1 MSEQSREGLSGA
13 DSDRVPRK
21 DAGPADQTALHE
33 RLAAHGQEHVLRF
46 WDALDAASR
55 AQLARQLEAIDLTLL
70 DQLVRG
76 KDQTVDFAELA
87 ARAQS
92 PPAIR
97 ADGTGADWSVAEARD
112 RGEEVLRGGE
122 VAVLIVAGGQG
133 TRLGFDQPKGMFP
146 VGPLSERTLFEIF
159 ADRLKAIARRYGRTV
174 PLYLMTSPAT
184 HDETIAYLEAHNYLG
199 LHRDDVQVFCQG
211 TMPAVDRES
220 GKLLLAERDSLA
232 LSPDGH
238 GGTVAALARSG
249 ALEGMRQRGVRQ
261 LFYAQVDN
269 PLVPLADPE
278 LIGHHLMAG
287 SEMTTQVVRKRFP
300 MEKVG
305 NVVLVDDR
313 VQIIEYSDLPESAAE
328 MTDEAGNLKLW
339 AGNIAVHV
347 FEVEFLARS
356 ADDPQRLPFHRASK
370 KVPYVDARGKRV
382 EPEEPNAIKFER
394 FIFDLLPSAA
404 HAFVVEG
411 IPAEV
416 FAPVKNADG
425 APTDTP
431 AAASQAIVDLHRG
444 WLEAAGVQVADAVR
458 VEINPQVAMDAVEVA
473 AAVADG
479 RLPAKGTT
487 IEFDYYFSV

>member
-1 MSEQSREGLSGA
+1 MSEQSSESPSGVDADPAGLA
-13 DSDRVPRK
+13 ERF
-21 DAGPADQTALHE
+21 AGLAE
-33 RLAAHGQEHVLRF
+33 RLAAHGQQHVLRF
-46 WDALDAASR
+46 WDQLDAAGRDS
-55 AQLARQLEAIDLTLL
+55 LARQLAEVDLELL

-76 KDQTVDFAELA
+76 EDQSVDFGVLA
-87 ARAQS
+87 ARAEA
-92 PPAIR
+92 PPSVR
-97 ADGTGADWSVAEARD
+97 ADGTGAEWSVAEARA
-112 RGEEVLRGGE
+112 RGEESLRRGE

-146 VGPLSERTLFEIF
+146 VGPLSGRTLFQFF
-159 ADRLKAIARRYGRTV
+159 ADRLKAVARRYGRTV

-184 HDETIAYLEAHNYLG
+184 HEETLAYLQANDYLG
-199 LHRDDVQVFCQG
+199 LGRDDVHVFCQG

-238 GGTVAALARSG
+238 GGTVAALQRSG
-249 ALEGMRQRGVRQ
+249 ALEAMRRRGIRQ

-305 NVVLVDDR
+305 NVVLVDGR
-313 VQIIEYSDLPESAAE
+313 VQIIEYSDLPEQAAE

-347 FEVEFLARS
+347 FELEFLARA
-356 ADDPQRLPFHRASK
+356 ADDPQRLPFHRATK
-370 KVPYVDARGKRV
+370 KVPYVDERGQRV
-382 EPEEPNAIKFER
+382 EPEEPNATKFER
-394 FIFDLLPSAA
+394 FIFDLLPSAS

-431 AAASQAIVDLHRG
+431 AAAKGAIVDLHRR
-444 WLEAAGVQVADAVR
+444 WLEQAGVNVAAGVQV
-458 VEINPQVAMDAVEVA
+458 EINSQLALDAGEVA
-473 AAVADG
+473 SAVAEG
-479 RLPAKGTT
+479 RLPAAGTT
-487 IEFDYYFSV
+487 IESDQYFGG

>member
-1 MSEQSREGLSGA
+1 MALRGRA
-13 DSDRVPRK
+13 
-21 DAGPADQTALHE
+21 ALHA
-33 RLAAHGQEHVLRF
+33 RLAAYGQEHVLRF
-46 WDALDAASR
+46 WDELDEAGR
-55 AQLARQLEAIDLTLL
+55 AQLAGQLDEIDLRLL
-70 DQLVRG
+70 DRLVRG
-76 KDQTVDFAELA
+76 EDEAVDFAELA

-92 PPAIR
+92 PPSVR
-97 ADGTGADWSVAEARD
+97 ADGTGAAWSVAEARA
-112 RGEEVLRGGE
+112 RGEEVLRAGQ

-146 VGPLSERTLFEIF
+146 VGPLSERTLFEFF

-184 HDETIAYLEAHNYLG
+184 HDETIAYLEANHYLG
-199 LHRDDVQVFCQG
+199 LNRDDVQVFCQG

-238 GGTVAALARSG
+238 GGTVAALQRNG
-249 ALEGMRQRGVRQ
+249 ALDDMRRRGVRQ

-269 PLVPLADPE
+269 PLVQLADPE

-287 SEMTTQVVRKRFP
+287 SEMTTQVVRKRSP

-313 VQIIEYSDLPESAAE
+313 VQIIEYSDLPEQAAE
-328 MTDEAGNLKLW
+328 MTDDAGNLKLW

-347 FEVEFLARS
+347 FEVDFLVRS
-356 ADDPQRLPFHRASK
+356 ADDPERLPFHRALK
-370 KVPYVDARGKRV
+370 KVPCLGANGERV

-431 AAASQAIVDLHRG
+431 AAASRAIVDLHRG
-444 WLEAAGVQVADAVR
+444 WLEAAGVRVADGVR
-458 VEINPQVAMDAVEVA
+458 VEINPQIAMDAGEVA
-473 AAVADG
+473 AAVAEG
-479 RLPAKGTT
+479 RLPAKGSN
-487 IEFDYYFSV
+487 IASDQYFSL